1 VDPGRVFS
9 LSFHAD
15 YRCEHSGV
23 CCSSD
28 WDVPVE
34 LPIYRSLKEA
44 LSTGRIVPVEPAYGG
59 EPPLITDDL
68 PDDAA
73 AMLAR
78 TATGD
83 CVFYHR
89 HTGLC
94 VVHRDGGETDLPS
107 TCRNFPRVAVRDRR
121 GTFVSLTHF
130 CPTAARSLF
139 REDVPIAIVEAP
151 PAFPPRDYDG
161 LTVDDDAWPPL
172 LHPRMLMD
180 LEGYSAWEH
189 HMVARCAD
197 ATATAEDVLA
207 TLRRDVELLR
217 RFVPGPAT
225 LTEAVQRLP
234 ADVVRA
240 SPHARLEESLAMRDQ
255 VITAVPDDLK
265 PPVDHPS
272 LAGAFTKYVVPEWSA
287 WQSPLRRYLAAKAFA
302 NWTAHQGRGIRAIIR
317 GLEAALSL
325 VRVEAARQCET
336 AERPLDAEL
345 LREAFR
351 AADFL
356 LNHLAVGDELAS
368 AWSHAEE
375 G

>member
-1 VDPGRVFS
+1 MNPGRVFS

-15 YRCEHSGV
+15 YQCEHSGV

-34 LPIYRSLKEA
+34 LPIYRSLQEA
-44 LSTGRIVPVEPAYGG
+44 LSSGRVVPVAPAYGG
-59 EPPLITDDL
+59 EPPLITEDL

-89 HTGLC
+89 TTGLC
-94 VVHRDGGETDLPS
+94 VVHRDGGETVLPS

-139 REDVPIAIVEAP
+139 RDDVPIAIVEGP

-207 TLRRDVELLR
+207 TLRRDAELLR
-217 RFVPGPAT
+217 RFAPGRST
-225 LTEAVQRLP
+225 LTQAVEALP
-234 ADVVRA
+234 RDVVRA
-240 SPHARLEESLAMRDQ
+240 APPTLLDASLTMRDQ
-255 VITAVPDDLK
+255 VIMAVPDDLK
-265 PPVDHPS
+265 PALDDPA
-272 LAGAFTKYVVPEWSA
+272 LAGFFTKYVVPEWRR
-287 WQSPLRRYLAAKAFA
+287 WQSPLRRYIAAKAFA

-317 GLEAALSL
+317 GLEAAVSL
-325 VRVEAARQCET
+325 VRVEAARQCGA
-336 AERPLDAEL
+336 AERALDAEL
-345 LREAFR
+345 LREAIR

-356 LNHLAVGDELAS
+356 LNHLAVGDKLAGT
-368 AWSHAEE
+368 WSRAEE